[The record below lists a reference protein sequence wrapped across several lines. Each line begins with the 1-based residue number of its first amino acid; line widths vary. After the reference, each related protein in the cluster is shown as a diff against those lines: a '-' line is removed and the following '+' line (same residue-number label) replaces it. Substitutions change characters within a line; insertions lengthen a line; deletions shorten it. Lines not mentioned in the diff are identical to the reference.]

1 MAEVKTITAE
11 PFSGENTI
19 KMVKNLL
26 RYDIPFLLL
35 GKSSIG
41 KSYSITEL
49 AKEFRVP
56 HSFLFIGSEKP
67 SNIEGLPR
75 LVGQKADTGDILEFF
90 KPNWF
95 PNAPLIQKYVS
106 NGKKLF
112 DNKIIG
118 AYTGKKEALKSG
130 KDFYALNN
138 LLEVLS
144 KLKWESSVT
153 TSQNFELINTA
164 LSTSTSLG
172 KKLTSKPVKF
182 ERDIESEK
190 QITDPNELVK
200 DEIRDI
206 NLYLSTIL
214 GYGNFWLILDELDKV
229 DEREKDKYAPLLH
242 IVREKHIKD
251 YSFQT
256 LNDGK
261 GAMVPSKVKSG
272 SDYRVI
278 KTMIDEAIKDGLPV
292 LDGRVIGI
300 ANATSEI
307 EDALFRRFLHIVV
320 EDVMMINKPEPR
332 LADMRRCFDAINT
345 KSDEKFGGTGLLG
358 GLEMKYIP
366 EINLQWQYGFFPK
379 LLNTADG
386 QGNFFYLNLMEKF
399 AKLSKEASKNP
410 QKYQNQILNATKTS
424 ALYKIVRN
432 NFAVVNQSGQEMSPS
447 DSKSLRESI
456 MDCINLQIGVNTS
469 VEQDIAPEIATAGV
483 VEEATTDLLREDIMK
498 TINTYLESNS
508 EEETALLVAAQL
520 ETEFPPQDLPTPIS
534 VSNWVDRVLSFLR
547 VTMYNESRVFEQM
560 ELNKYLTPVLLK
572 TLYKKVLSAKMDENA
587 KKFAIQKVSLL
598 FGKVFIT
605 DEIKPEA
612 LTFHPQTV
620 SEQADK
626 MLTEVLPKLEESYMA
641 TDIWF
646 LIDQMCKTQQ
656 SLTMFQEQYGELYSS
671 LKNSWGKQI
680 TNLADKYIGAYDLA
694 IKKTPQTKPQR
705 IKNLTIKLSRAIKIK
720 SIFKG
725 E

>member
-95 PNAPLIQKYVS
+95 PNAPLIQKYVA

-300 ANATSEI
+300 ANATAEI

-508 EEETALLVAAQL
+508 EEETALLVGAQL

>member
-95 PNAPLIQKYVS
+95 PNAPLIQKYVA

-190 QITDPNELVK
+190 QITDPNLLVK

-242 IVREKHIKD
+242 IVRERHIKD

-379 LLNTADG
+379 LLNTTDG

-399 AKLSKEASKNP
+399 AKLSKDASKNP
-410 QKYQNQILNATKTS
+410 EKYQNQILNATKTS
-424 ALYKIVRN
+424 ALYKTVRN
-432 NFAVVNQSGQEMSPS
+432 NFAVVNSSGQEMSPS

-483 VEEATTDLLREDIMK
+483 VEETTTDLLREDIMK
-498 TINTYLESNS
+498 TINTYLESHS
-508 EEETALLVAAQL
+508 EEDTALLVGAQM
-520 ETEFPPQDLPTPIS
+520 EEEFPSQDLPTPIS

-547 VTMYNESRVFEQM
+547 VTMYNESKVFEQM
-560 ELNKYLTPVLLK
+560 EINKYLTPVLLK

-587 KKFAIQKVSLL
+587 KKFAIQKVSLF
-598 FGKVFIT
+598 FGKIFQT

-612 LTFHPQTV
+612 LTFHPDTV
-620 SEQADK
+620 SEQAEK

-641 TDIWF
+641 TDVWF
-646 LIDQMCKTQQ
+646 LIDQMSKTQQ
-656 SLTMFQEQYGELYSS
+656 KLIMFQEQYGELYSS
-671 LKNSWGKQI
+671 LKNNWGEQI
-680 TNLADKYIGAYDLA
+680 TEVADTHIDAYDLA
-694 IKKTPQTKPQR
+694 LKKTPQTKPQR
-705 IKNLTIKLSRAIKIK
+705 IKNLTIKLDRAIKIK

>member
-656 SLTMFQEQYGELYSS
+656 SLTMFQEQYGEVYSS